1 MLNKMLT
8 KIVCVMLLIASLSY
22 GETYKVHRVVD
33 GDTVDIINPTTNTL
47 QRIRLAH
54 LDTMESMRNKR
65 AKKLALECN
74 LDIADIVING
84 IIAKK
89 HLITLIQ
96 DKNVNIVF
104 MGLDVRGLRTVGDIT
119 TLDNINVSDYMI
131 SNGYGLPY
139 TEYIHKE
146 DRAKYEAMGAK
157 ANNVFLNNSCIK
169 KFEK

>member
-8 KIVCVMLLIASLSY
+8 RIVCVMLLIASLSY

-119 TLDNINVSDYMI
+119 TLDNINVSDHMI

-146 DRAKYEAMGAK
+146 DRAKYEAMSAK